1 MDADREFEPR
11 SYQINARDQVIHN
24 LEEEGKTA
32 FLVLLPTGMGKTLIA
47 SLIVEMLI
55 EREIV
60 ADNEKVLF
68 LVQDRKLKYQL
79 HDMAQQYGLG
89 NYGHLYLLE
98 EQKGIPPQM
107 ARKHADISKFLF
119 ATPVLLMNSVVGRFN
134 RIDRET
140 LDKVKVVIIDEIFDM
155 FAQSY
160 GIKRPRDETI
170 EYIERRF
177 GNGREFTK
185 IVQDLKEE
193 MQKREGFEGS
203 EISEEGIANA
213 LIREFEA
220 KNYRL
225 NKRFEPILNFLGL
238 LSQDSPKIIIGLTAS
253 ISQEAKIDLFKT
265 NFGGERVV
273 EIHPAGDDFES
284 YRPAYELKQIRVF
297 DEWVS
302 RIDSLITTVRNAAYS
317 KLAKAYVMITG
328 RKEIP
333 KDRILLFVSDLLG
346 KKTLQNKLLEKLGGN
361 QDQMH
366 QYLSHASAYLLMTV
380 TRQRLLESTFKSLHK
395 FINNIS
401 NRTLLTNN
409 DFLEIKDEITKKM
422 EEVMASEG
430 YLGEKEKRLLF
441 WIEKMSKEEKKV
453 LVMCR
458 FVEVTRYLAELMQ
471 SKGFSATY
479 VHGGLDGST
488 QHARIKSFKEGAE
501 TVLFASERLIEKGT
515 DLPEA
520 DVGFYYGTTASL
532 ERYEQ
537 SLGRIRSNVSHVK
550 TLYTIAY
557 DQTVENEKSLK
568 RDTMF
573 LELLGRK
580 LGALSDTS
588 DLMQ

>member
-24 LEEEGKTA
+24 LEEEGKSA
-32 FLVLLPTGMGKTLIA
+32 VLILLPTGMGKTLIA

-60 ADNEKVLF
+60 GQEDKVLF
-68 LVQDRKLKYQL
+68 LVQDRKLKHQL

-98 EQKGIPPQM
+98 EQKGIPPHM

-119 ATPVLLMNSVVGRFN
+119 ATPMLLMNSVVGRYN

-140 LDKVKVVIIDEIFDM
+140 LDKVKVVVIDEIFDM

-160 GIKRPRDETI
+160 GTKRPRQETI

-177 GNGREFTK
+177 GNGRDFAG

-193 MQKREGFEGS
+193 MQKRDGFEGR
-203 EISEEGIANA
+203 EINEEGIAGA
-213 LIREFEA
+213 LVREFEA
-220 KNYRL
+220 KNYRM
-225 NKRFEPILNFLGL
+225 NKRFEPILNFLKL
-238 LSQDSPKIIIGLTAS
+238 LSQDSDKIVIGLTAS

-265 NFGGERVV
+265 SFGENRVV
-273 EIHPAGDDFES
+273 EINPAGDDFEA
-284 YRPAYELKQIRVF
+284 YQPAYELRQIRVF

-302 RIDSLITTVRNAAYS
+302 KIDALVTTVRTAAYS

-328 RKEIP
+328 RKDIP

-361 QDQMH
+361 TEQMH

-380 TRQRLLESTFKSLHK
+380 TRQRLLESTFKSLYK

-401 NRTLLTNN
+401 NKTLLANP
-409 DFLEIKDEITKKM
+409 DFIEIKEEIAKKW
-422 EEVMASEG
+422 EEVSASEG

-441 WIEKMSKEEKKV
+441 WIEKMSKEQKKV

-471 SKGFSATY
+471 SQGFAATY
-479 VHGGLDGST
+479 VHGGMDGAT
-488 QHARIKSFKEGAE
+488 QHARIKSFKDGEQM
-501 TVLFASERLIEKGT
+501 VLFASERLIEKGT

-537 SLGRIRSNVSHVK
+537 SLGRIRSNVSNVK

-573 LELLGRK
+573 LELMGKK
-580 LGALSDTS
+580 LGALSGVTDT
-588 DLMQ
+588 